1 MGLYHRLNDNKF
13 IIGSSFAGTD
23 LLCWSMTG
31 LMAILT
37 SYTRVESHA
46 HTTDWVIGLSSD
58 LPGASRSMA
67 ININITKHSQTILFD
82 NGCKKRSELRVN
94 GLTKYSMCESNA
106 FFRQVSQKKS
116 CWHFMWF
123 SYIIACKSHSM
134 CVCVTLITFLFVIT
148 CNLLGVS
155 LSDGGV
161 TYKCSS
167 LLW

>member
-13 IIGSSFAGTD
+13 IIGLSFVGSD

-37 SYTRVESHA
+37 SYTRVESYA
-46 HTTDWVIGLSSD
+46 HTTDRVIGLGSN
-58 LPGASRSMA
+58 LPGTSRSMA
-67 ININITKHSQTILFD
+67 VNINITKHSQTILFD

-94 GLTKYSMCESNA
+94 GLTKYRCASPTRSFVPKEILLA
-106 FFRQVSQKKS
+106 FHVTLLHHCMQIPFHV
-116 CWHFMWF
+116 
-123 SYIIACKSHSM
+123 
-134 CVCVTLITFLFVIT
+134 CVCVTLITFLLVIT

-161 TYKCSS
+161 SHV
-167 LLW
+167 